1 LESMSDHPKLNV
13 EYFYMK
19 FLVVNT
25 LEAQRPVRKRQIN
38 FIISGNAYEKLEEL
52 KWKRNAASISE
63 VIRDSIKVLYA
74 LEDMKEK
81 DGTILIEKDGKKFK
95 LFI

>member
-1 LESMSDHPKLNV
+1 MES
-13 EYFYMK
+13 
-19 FLVVNT
+19 
-25 LEAQRPVRKRQIN
+25 QRPIRKRQIN
-38 FIISGNAYEKLEEL
+38 FIINGNAYEQLEEL

-81 DGTILIEKDGKKFK
+81 DGTIMIEKDDKTFKF
-95 LFI
+95 FI